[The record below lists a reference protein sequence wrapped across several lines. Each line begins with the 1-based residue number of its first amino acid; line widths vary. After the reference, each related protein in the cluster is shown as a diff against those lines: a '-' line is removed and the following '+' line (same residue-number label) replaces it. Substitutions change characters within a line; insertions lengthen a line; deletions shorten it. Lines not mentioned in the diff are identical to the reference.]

1 MEGGNL
7 RDADCRLVLFTVNK
21 QIYLILFTVNK

>member
-1 MEGGNL
+1 MEGGTL
-7 RDADCRLVLFTVNK
+7 RDADCRLFLFTVNK

>member
-7 RDADCRLVLFTVNK
+7 RDADCRLFLFTVNK